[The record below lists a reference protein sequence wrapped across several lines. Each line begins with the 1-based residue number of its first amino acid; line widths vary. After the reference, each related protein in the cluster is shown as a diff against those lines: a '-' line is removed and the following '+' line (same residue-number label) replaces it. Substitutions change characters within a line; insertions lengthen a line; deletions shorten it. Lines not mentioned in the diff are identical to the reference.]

1 MGSRFDFYIPS
12 SDGLSRI
19 HGIHWLPDS
28 DAAAVI
34 QISHGML
41 EHAGR
46 YGAFA
51 EAMNAKGIA
60 VIGHDHLGHGK
71 TARPGCLGTFSDRD
85 GAFYVLED
93 IRCISDFTERQYPS
107 VPHFILGHSMG
118 SFFVRR
124 FLTICG
130 EQVDGAIIM
139 GTGSKPAVVLKLGTM
154 VVRRAIKKE
163 GRDYHN
169 ETLHRLVLGS
179 YNKPF
184 EPGETEH
191 DWLSRDIAEN
201 RKYEADPDCRF
212 IFSNGAYEDFFQVM
226 TELVQKK
233 QFEQIPKTLP
243 VLLLSGA
250 QDPVGDKGR
259 GVKKVY
265 REFCSLGMSDV
276 RIKLYP
282 RARHELLNELNR
294 DEVYRDIE
302 SFVLGED
309 CRGLG
314 LRAKIKSAKNT

>member
-1 MGSRFDFYIPS
+1 
-12 SDGLSRI
+12 
-19 HGIHWLPDS
+19 
-28 DAAAVI
+28 
-34 QISHGML
+34 ML

-93 IRCISDFTERQYPS
+93 IRRISDFTERQYPS

-169 ETLHRLVLGS
+169 ETRTDLFWEVTTNHL
-179 YNKPF
+179 
-184 EPGETEH
+184 
-191 DWLSRDIAEN
+191 
-201 RKYEADPDCRF
+201 
-212 IFSNGAYEDFFQVM
+212 
-226 TELVQKK
+226 
-233 QFEQIPKTLP
+233 
-243 VLLLSGA
+243 
-250 QDPVGDKGR
+250 
-259 GVKKVY
+259 
-265 REFCSLGMSDV
+265 SLGKRSMTGCPGTLRKTENTR
-276 RIKLYP
+276 RIRIAVLSFP
-282 RARHELLNELNR
+282 MELMR
-294 DEVYRDIE
+294 I
-302 SFVLGED
+302 SF
-309 CRGLG
+309 R
-314 LRAKIKSAKNT
+314 

>member
-1 MGSRFDFYIPS
+1 MCWKTSGAY
-12 SDGLSRI
+12 
-19 HGIHWLPDS
+19 
-28 DAAAVI
+28 
-34 QISHGML
+34 QILQSASIL
-41 EHAGR
+41 
-46 YGAFA
+46 
-51 EAMNAKGIA
+51 
-60 VIGHDHLGHGK
+60 L
-71 TARPGCLGTFSDRD
+71 
-85 GAFYVLED
+85 
-93 IRCISDFTERQYPS
+93 

-130 EQVDGAIIM
+130 GA
-139 GTGSKPAVVLKLGTM
+139 GGRCDNHGNRQQAGRRPEAQDNGG
-154 VVRRAIKKE
+154 RRAIKKE

-191 DWLSRDIAEN
+191 DWLSRDIGKTEN
-201 RKYEADPDCRF
+201 TRRIRIAVLSF
-212 IFSNGAYEDFFQVM
+212 NGAYEDFFQVM

-243 VLLLSGA
+243 ILLLSGRRIRSVIREEA
-250 QDPVGDKGR
+250 S
-259 GVKKVY
+259 KKST
-265 REFCSLGMSDV
+265 EFCSLGMSDV

-302 SFVLGED
+302 SFVLGKIAVVWD
-309 CRGLG
+309 CGR
-314 LRAKIKSAKNT
+314 R

>member
-93 IRCISDFTERQYPS
+93 IRRISDFTERQYPS

-259 GVKKVY
+259 GVKKV
-265 REFCSLGMSDV
+265 
-276 RIKLYP
+276 
-282 RARHELLNELNR
+282 
-294 DEVYRDIE
+294 
-302 SFVLGED
+302 
-309 CRGLG
+309 
-314 LRAKIKSAKNT
+314 